1 MEDPI
6 EKFRNECL
14 KRKQANL
21 HKPFFTNDK
30 NLTHIPFSLLNDFSQ
45 KYVPFRNK
53 KCRLPT
59 CIYDINELVEKFRH
73 AGYTDTYQFFC
84 KFCEVPVILKQ
95 FVYDTTLAA
104 TIDKLWEIN
113 NAIKGAPKA
122 THGKQLKDGNGEI
135 VKPEVQSQKDLEQT
149 VVPKMTGEGGRHAQ
163 SMNTL
168 VEVKEDHMSESIIL
182 TSFPKITDFSKT
194 DFAVTWKNFA
204 SSKNA
209 DDKKKVKGFG
219 IEITKKEL
227 DDLIDDQTTSANV
240 MAFFTRYIKNYLKIC
255 NPSEKDYIFSF
266 IVNNYDKFEQK
277 ASFSYLQTFKNPFR
291 NNPRRLTKTE
301 ESPRLFLVFK
311 YDERWL
317 IAVVDIRA
325 KKCVMV
331 DFLASD
337 LSRTSKDEFYSVV
350 KTFLKQE
357 FNFKPNSVSFYD
369 QIKSNLY
376 TDCGLFVCRYLSNVF
391 VGKQD
396 ILKQAVSEGEKN
408 TFKSVLPWL
417 ILKTHLEGATDP
429 QKIPKE
435 ENHNSYSNRVL
446 PTELA
451 SLLDRSRAQTGGSNT
466 TLSLANQLK
475 TRQTRLL
482 SQPLQLQQDDM
493 QSPVIPS
500 LKSQDSKVK
509 IKRKKLEEMLNGI
522 KDELYAESA
531 LSETQ
536 RVFDEESLFNN
547 SRLSKE
553 SMNKDQIK
561 HVIKRVE
568 KLKKLK
574 QDVSKVDSKAAS
586 EQDPSSPEE
595 YYEKYMEYAKQ
606 ANEFYGMLN
615 YFQHSNPTLYQKVS
629 GEIHGQIEN
638 KLLGKYNLLHL
649 KQGPLNS
656 ASPDFASSQSRSSR
670 FNMKLPPLSS
680 LPNGNFNIGSQGR
693 GSMASVRG
701 SMALANGN
709 FNIGAT
715 GRGSMVG
722 AQSQPR
728 LTTIGRKDTIL
739 ESNQSQPMP
748 VPHHITPDTSR
759 MVAAKRY
766 GVEVYQD
773 EIATLKDKN
782 IMAKSI
788 IVFFFGFLQER
799 HDNNTADE
807 LLATSSRILSLG
819 PQFYD
824 RLTGNNTTGTK
835 IKYDQVESLTAQY
848 QGEGNTIFESFD
860 KIVFAVRFKADH
872 YMLICIDAQD
882 KRVVLLDPSGQQ
894 EQSPVNHPVIFNI
907 CQFIEHE
914 YQNKADKAV
923 NLAKWRFAYGDMVH
937 MDDLRDSGLMIL
949 KIVHSI
955 YMNAANTFISK
966 DELMVF
972 KNKLLI
978 LIQHIGVTKNKKNE
992 LGSFVKYPL

>member
-1 MEDPI
+1 M
-6 EKFRNECL
+6 
-14 KRKQANL
+14 
-21 HKPFFTNDK
+21 
-30 NLTHIPFSLLNDFSQ
+30 SS
-45 KYVPFRNK
+45 
-53 KCRLPT
+53 
-59 CIYDINELVEKFRH
+59 NEL
-73 AGYTDTYQFFC
+73 
-84 KFCEVPVILKQ
+84 
-95 FVYDTTLAA
+95 
-104 TIDKLWEIN
+104 
-113 NAIKGAPKA
+113 
-122 THGKQLKDGNGEI
+122 
-135 VKPEVQSQKDLEQT
+135 
-149 VVPKMTGEGGRHAQ
+149 
-163 SMNTL
+163 
-168 VEVKEDHMSESIIL
+168 
-182 TSFPKITDFSKT
+182 
-194 DFAVTWKNFA
+194 
-204 SSKNA
+204 
-209 DDKKKVKGFG
+209 
-219 IEITKKEL
+219 
-227 DDLIDDQTTSANV
+227 
-240 MAFFTRYIKNYLKIC
+240 
-255 NPSEKDYIFSF
+255 
-266 IVNNYDKFEQK
+266 
-277 ASFSYLQTFKNPFR
+277 R
-291 NNPRRLTKTE
+291 N
-301 ESPRLFLVFK
+301 S
-311 YDERWL
+311 
-317 IAVVDIRA
+317 
-325 KKCVMV
+325 
-331 DFLASD
+331 
-337 LSRTSKDEFYSVV
+337 
-350 KTFLKQE
+350 
-357 FNFKPNSVSFYD
+357 
-369 QIKSNLY
+369 
-376 TDCGLFVCRYLSNVF
+376 
-391 VGKQD
+391 
-396 ILKQAVSEGEKN
+396 
-408 TFKSVLPWL
+408 
-417 ILKTHLEGATDP
+417 
-429 QKIPKE
+429 
-435 ENHNSYSNRVL
+435 
-446 PTELA
+446 
-451 SLLDRSRAQTGGSNT
+451 
-466 TLSLANQLK
+466 
-475 TRQTRLL
+475 
-482 SQPLQLQQDDM
+482 
-493 QSPVIPS
+493 
-500 LKSQDSKVK
+500 
-509 IKRKKLEEMLNGI
+509 
-522 KDELYAESA
+522 
-531 LSETQ
+531 
-536 RVFDEESLFNN
+536 
-547 SRLSKE
+547 
-553 SMNKDQIK
+553 
-561 HVIKRVE
+561 
-568 KLKKLK
+568 KKLK
-574 QDVSKVDSKAAS
+574 QDVSKVDSKVAS
-586 EQDPSSPEE
+586 EQGPSSPEE

-693 GSMASVRG
+693 GSMASVRA

-715 GRGSMVG
+715 GRGSMIG